1 MRNRGS
7 YASRQGVVAA
17 GGLADVGNMLVR
29 GGAAIA
35 ALTAASGGG
44 VLMLRR
50 LVDAIDAAPPAVL
63 LAAVAAVSV
72 LVLVAD
78 LGSRSGAGRVWP
90 ILARLGMVAAAV
102 ALAVPPAPTFAS
114 WAAGGIALITTAG
127 LILRQPRSV
136 AIPAL
141 PSSNRRPQR
150 AIPSTDVRIVQPARR
165 RIRRLPGSLRQRL
178 TRYDLPDGVDCV
190 RGRLTIAV
198 PGAAKA
204 AAGHIGFCPAFAETP
219 EVEVTTEYDG
229 VEVTVTAA
237 EVLPWGVRVECRLAE
252 PAEEPL
258 EIPVD
263 IVARAAL
270 VR

>member
-1 MRNRGS
+1 
-7 YASRQGVVAA
+7 VA
-17 GGLADVGNMLVR
+17 GGLADVGDLLLR

-35 ALTAASGGG
+35 ALTAAGGGG
-44 VLMLRR
+44 VLVLRR

-63 LAAVAAVSV
+63 LAAVGAASV

-78 LGSRSGAGRVWP
+78 LGARSGAGRVWP
-90 ILARLGMVAAAV
+90 ILARVGMVAAAV

-114 WAAGGIALITTAG
+114 WAAAGIALLATAG
-127 LILRQPRSV
+127 LLARQPRAV
-136 AIPAL
+136 ASPPA
-141 PSSNRRPQR
+141 PARDRRPR
-150 AIPSTDVRIVQPARR
+150 SSAPTVATPPVRGVRRR

-178 TRYDLPDGVDCV
+178 ARYELPDGVDCV
-190 RGRLTIAV
+190 RGRLTVSV
-198 PGAAKA
+198 PAAAKA
-204 AAGHIGFCPAFAETP
+204 AAGHLGFCPAFAETP

>member
-1 MRNRGS
+1 
-7 YASRQGVVAA
+7 VVAA
-17 GGLADVGNMLVR
+17 GGLADVGEMLVR

-35 ALTAASGGG
+35 ALTAVAGGS
-44 VLMLRR
+44 VLVLRR
-50 LVDAIDAAPPAVL
+50 LVDAIDAAPPPLL

-78 LGSRSGAGRVWP
+78 LGPRSGSGRVGP
-90 ILARLGMVAAAV
+90 ILARVGLVLTTL
-102 ALAVPPAPTFAS
+102 ALAVPPAPTVAS
-114 WAAGGIALITTAG
+114 WIAAGISLLATAG
-127 LILRQPRSV
+127 VVFRHPRAVSL
-136 AIPAL
+136 PAL
-141 PSSNRRPQR
+141 PALHRHRRP
-150 AIPSTDVRIVQPARR
+150 AEPPMPHPTVRPARR